1 MNLSVFTRIDD
12 MERYKRQLMLN
23 GFSAAH
29 QEILGRSTV
38 LVAGI
43 GGLGGTA
50 ALYLA
55 AAGIGR
61 LVLVHRGDLTLSNM
75 NRQILMREDWIGRP
89 RVIMAQKR
97 IHEVNSEVVVEIH
110 DKSFTEK
117 AAALFMRDADIAL
130 SARPNF
136 RERRHLNAACVAR
149 GIPMVEAAMNGMEA
163 YLFNIIPGSTP
174 CLNCVF
180 PADNPEWQELGFP
193 VLGAVSG
200 TLGCLMAIEAI
211 KLLTGFGKPL
221 SSSMLTFNLMDMHFT
236 TLNIHRD
243 KGCPVC
249 GTVSPSSLIPHS
261 GRYRREGALMHNQID
276 NALSSGTE
284 P

>member
-1 MNLSVFTRIDD
+1 MNLSVFARIDD
-12 MERYKRQLMLN
+12 MERYKRQLMLD

-117 AAALFMRDADIAL
+117 AAALFMRDAAIAL

-243 KGCPVC
+243 KGCSVC
-249 GTVSPSSLIPHS
+249 GTVSPSPSIPPS
-261 GRYRREGALMHNQID
+261 GRYRGEGALMHDQID